1 MIMTLE
7 EIASRINGQLQGDGS
22 VEITGINNIT
32 GARAGDITF
41 ADENH
46 VEEAKT
52 CQATAILLPAAV
64 KEAQQDFP
72 LPAVFQEA
80 ALVFSFCIASF
91 KFSCIFLASSI
102 LFSFLVL

>member
-22 VEITGINNIT
+22 VENTGINNIT

-46 VEEAKT
+46 VE
-52 CQATAILLPAAV
+52 
-64 KEAQQDFP
+64 
-72 LPAVFQEA
+72 
-80 ALVFSFCIASF
+80 
-91 KFSCIFLASSI
+91 
-102 LFSFLVL
+102 

>member
-41 ADENH
+41 ADEIMWRRPKP
-46 VEEAKT
+46 VRQQLFC
-52 CQATAILLPAAV
+52 CQ
-64 KEAQQDFP
+64 QP
-72 LPAVFQEA
+72 LRSSAG
-80 ALVFSFCIASF
+80 LSFAGCFRRGYQS
-91 KFSCIFLASSI
+91 
-102 LFSFLVL
+102 